1 MKKHMKNKKSQL
13 QKNIYIY
20 ATRLRIEKVM
30 ITFVLLCFGS
40 SIVFDEQRQRKLTP
54 ATRPPMGLLSNQRE
68 SSVEK
73 PKSLVTSATRSNAHG
88 FFSFVL
94 D

>member
-1 MKKHMKNKKSQL
+1 MKNKKSQL

-54 ATRPPMGLLSNQRE
+54 ATRSPMGLLSNQRE
-68 SSVEK
+68 SIEK
-73 PKSLVTSATRSNAHG
+73 PKSLFTSTRSNAHG
-88 FFSFVL
+88 FFVRP
-94 D
+94 